1 MNLRLPLLAFSMLTL
16 IMFTTA
22 GPALCQRTLYLGL
35 CQELVNTARSYE
47 ARANFHHQ
55 VSKNLML
62 QIENQAKLPKN
73 PATIATMDNLFAQY
87 DENRALERKYR
98 ELYRKATREADQCM
112 KAAE

>member
-1 MNLRLPLLAFSMLTL
+1 MNLRVPIIAFSLAL
-16 IMFTTA
+16 ILVTTA
-22 GPALCQRTLYLGL
+22 GPAFCQRTLFLGL

-55 VSKNLML
+55 VSRTLMV

-73 PATIATMDNLFAQY
+73 NVTIATMDNLFAQY

-98 ELYRKATREADQCM
+98 ELYRKTTSEADGCM
-112 KAAE
+112 KGAQ